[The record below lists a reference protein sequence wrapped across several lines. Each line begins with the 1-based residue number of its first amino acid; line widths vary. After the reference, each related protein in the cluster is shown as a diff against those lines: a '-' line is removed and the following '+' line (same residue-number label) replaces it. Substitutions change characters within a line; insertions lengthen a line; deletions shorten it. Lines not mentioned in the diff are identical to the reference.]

1 MREATGSAY
10 YKKTISHSEIENVC
24 HGAHPNTPKDN
35 ATKKGHDFNLLN
47 SFVRHYKMK
56 LCLAKKPTFWNRNEE
71 LKLDF
76 REYVTMKTNMTHG
89 THNPYLIIDEV
100 KRQQRDRKDEQ
111 IVARIDNHP
120 PKSHVFIPPHVPDE
134 DFGDFPRGISQ
145 KELQAREQEIAR
157 RKYKQKMQILNQEL
171 GEFAVPEFN
180 VHELQLATE
189 REIDFRALEKKTL

>member
-1 MREATGSAY
+1 
-10 YKKTISHSEIENVC
+10 
-24 HGAHPNTPKDN
+24 
-35 ATKKGHDFNLLN
+35 
-47 SFVRHYKMK
+47 MK

-157 RKYKQKMQILNQEL
+157 
-171 GEFAVPEFN
+171 
-180 VHELQLATE
+180 
-189 REIDFRALEKKTL
+189 